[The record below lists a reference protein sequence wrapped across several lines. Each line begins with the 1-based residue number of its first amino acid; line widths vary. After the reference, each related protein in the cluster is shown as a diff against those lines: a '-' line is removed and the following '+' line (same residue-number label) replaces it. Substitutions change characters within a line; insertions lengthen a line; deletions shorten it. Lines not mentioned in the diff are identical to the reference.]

1 MHDFPAPQAHF
12 GFAIGNN
19 VTLLASGHNNLP
31 TGSLGSGIY
40 AGKDQEV
47 HGLAYDR
54 HPPSQRYASLVVR
67 DDKIHF
73 EDYEGQKTNSV
84 PYLKEDLRRYSFL
97 FLLPEA
103 NNAHLTSI
111 NPENSDKVICKVEY
125 SQEFAQRYTS
135 FNFTLK
141 FNLLKFLSILK
152 S

>member
-1 MHDFPAPQAHF
+1 MRDFPAPQSHF

-47 HGLAYDR
+47 QGLGYDR

-67 DDKIHF
+67 DETIHF
-73 EDYEGQKTNSV
+73 EDDEGQKTDSV

-103 NNAHLTSI
+103 NNAQLTAI
-111 NPENSDKVICKVEY
+111 NPENSDKVVCEVEY
-125 SQEFAQRYTS
+125 SQQFAQRYTS
-135 FNFTLK
+135 FNVEVML
-141 FNLLKFLSILK
+141 
-152 S
+152 